1 MAQMPDLKIKGR
13 LVFRPN
19 EGDTEHDLGEVEFT
33 LAFQPQLSAPVKRG
47 GGRGVGEAVLPTGP
61 TAPSGVSRSPINGPI
76 DSQIATAVRGMTVD
90 IYNGK
95 G

>member
-33 LAFQPQLSAPVKRG
+33 LAFQPQPSAPVKRG
-47 GGRGVGEAVLPTGP
+47 GGGRGVGGTVLPTGP
-61 TAPSGVSRSPINGPI
+61 TAPSGISPSLINGPI
-76 DSQIATAVRGMTVD
+76 NPPIATAVRGVTTEMN
-90 IYNGK
+90 NGR
-95 G
+95 